1 MNHFSDIP
9 LAKELLKNIE
19 KIGYAEPTAVQSNA
33 IMPILHGHDLIVTAP
48 TGTGKTAAF
57 AIPLIQHLINNWN
70 QPRELRVHALILSPT
85 RELANQLY
93 KSVNDLISEINLK
106 TYIIHGGIS
115 SEEQVQAARLGIDI
129 LIATPGR
136 LIDLMKQK
144 FIKLD
149 ETDYIVVDESDRMLD
164 LGFEPNIRR
173 IFNDIPN
180 KRQALFFSATMP
192 SEAKKLAKD
201 ILNKPKFIELHQDHL
216 FKKEINHQ
224 LFFVE
229 KKNKFAL
236 LEWYLNK
243 TKYKKTIIF
252 CRTRR
257 GAERLTSG
265 LNKNGFPVH
274 VLHGNKSQFS
284 RKTIL
289 NTFRDEKNS
298 ILISTDL
305 ASRGIHVDRI
315 MKVINFDLPS
325 EKETFL
331 HRIGRTG
338 RAGYSGDAIHFCD
351 ATEKRYLI
359 DIEEYLS
366 FNFQINTDHPYHS
379 DQIKDLKATSIS
391 KHNDNNNKRH
401 FNKHKSHQWKLSPTQ
416 TKKLHKKNIINSKKK

>member
-1 MNHFSDIP
+1 
-9 LAKELLKNIE
+9 
-19 KIGYAEPTAVQSNA
+19 
-33 IMPILHGHDLIVTAP
+33 
-48 TGTGKTAAF
+48 
-57 AIPLIQHLINNWN
+57 
-70 QPRELRVHALILSPT
+70 
-85 RELANQLY
+85 
-93 KSVNDLISEINLK
+93 
-106 TYIIHGGIS
+106 
-115 SEEQVQAARLGIDI
+115 
-129 LIATPGR
+129 
-136 LIDLMKQK
+136 MKQK

-243 TKYKKTIIF
+243 TKYEKTIIF

-265 LNKNGFPVH
+265 LNKSGFPVH

-351 ATEKRYLI
+351 STEKRYLI

-366 FNFQINTDHPYHS
+366 FDFQINTEHPYHS
-379 DQIKDLKATSIS
+379 DQIKALKATSIS
-391 KHNDNNNKRH
+391 KQNDINNRRH

-416 TKKLHKKNIINSKKK
+416 TKKLHRKNIINSKKK